1 MSLQPDQIDYS
12 KNELSDLPTYR
23 YSRVAAQDGTTAATI
38 NESTSETIFQVPA
51 KVANWSRDYISLTL
65 TPAGTAGAGNYY
77 NFFSN
82 MISPIRQI
90 QLYNRGGQNVVD
102 LNYQPQYTRMVLPA
116 ETKASD
122 MEEYSELTQNYFVKN
137 CGNYEEYDVTSR
149 QGLGF
154 GAVNTVEIGNAN
166 GVLTIAAN
174 AGVLPAASPFLVGD
188 IIEVDTDAVTTVRGT
203 VIATANGPPIT
214 VTINLLLPAAGAAVL
229 EFRRLRKKIKPLPYR
244 YNNTLIQCETEPLYL
259 RQSLAANTAL
269 PVLNVKIPL
278 NQFKNT
284 FFEMDKDVYFN
295 EMMMLKIVWAT
306 RAELGF
312 RSLAQGYII
321 PAPPAANPNLVIAHN
336 INITNLYLY
345 HALEVNETIRQSII
359 NKTVSSGMSMLI
371 PYVYASKNNIAGGA
385 TQTNTLFIGSAQGM
399 KLKKVYTS
407 VYPADEILQDRFN
420 VDNTANNIVGQFVT
434 KIDDVKLQEF
444 SVQTAQNH
452 DYLLLEDKLKGTVL
466 SNIDAYKYN
475 WFWVDCFDC
484 GVNDLQARASNINSG
499 MPLSV
504 EHKYVFEAEQINNA
518 AHNFYS
524 FTVVSRMLTI
534 NPDGVMVK

>member
-23 YSRVAAQDGTTAATI
+23 YSRIAAQDGTTATVI

-51 KVANWSRDYISLTL
+51 KVANWSRDYIGFTL
-65 TPAGTAGAGNYY
+65 TPDAVAGANLYY

-82 MISPIRQI
+82 MISSIRQI

-137 CGNYEEYDVTSR
+137 VGNYDEYNVTSR
-149 QGLGF
+149 LGLGYDAGTNTIEVTVDTGVVTF
-154 GAVNTVEIGNAN
+154 AVNGGQA
-166 GVLTIAAN
+166 
-174 AGVLPAASPFLVGD
+174 LPALPFIVGD
-188 IIEVDTDAVTTVRGT
+188 IIEIDNGAAKMRNKIIAIDAG
-203 VIATANGPPIT
+203 ANT
-214 VTINLLLPAAGAAVL
+214 VTLDVQTPAVGAAAL
-229 EFRRLRKKIKPLPYR
+229 EFRRLRLKSKPLPYR

-259 RQSLAANTAL
+259 RQSLVANTAL
-269 PVLNVKIPL
+269 PALNVRIPL

-284 FFEMDKDVYFN
+284 FLEMDKDVYFN

-306 RAELGF
+306 NAELGF
-312 RSLAQGYII
+312 LSTAQGN
-321 PAPPAANPNLVIAHN
+321 PATNELITQN
-336 INITNLYLY
+336 IDVTNLYLY
-345 HALEVNETIRQSII
+345 HALEVNETIRQTII

-371 PYVYASKNNIAGGA
+371 PYVYSSKNNISGGA

-407 VYPADEILQDRFN
+407 VYPAVETLQDRFN

-452 DYLLLEDKLKGTVL
+452 DYLLLKDKLKGTVL

-504 EHKYVFEAEQINNA
+504 EHKYVFEAEQINNFP
-518 AHNFYS
+518 HNFYTY
-524 FTVVSRMLTI
+524 TVVSRMLTI